1 MTVTSKEEKDAMA
14 RLLNIMSGNPV
25 DQIVERKMPVQTH
38 VELAGPGQITDAD
51 KNAMAAVL
59 ARLNSV
65 STDVVKEMVN
75 ESSSQPLISEALH
88 TEKTDNGVKVGRYQI
103 MIKEDPKRLAGK
115 QFYSIYNNI
124 TNDTIA
130 DDISLYETALAVVRL
145 LNSGK
150 FANNAEVRKLFEQ
163 DDAYTSHRVDALIF
177 KRKFTVT
184 TDASKKDIFESRYQA
199 SLDRA
204 MTAKKAIKAI
214 ANGS

>member
-1 MTVTSKEEKDAMA
+1 MTVTPEEKNAMA
-14 RLLNIMSGNPV
+14 RLLNIMS
-25 DQIVERKMPVQTH
+25 DQPVQPITESRTPVNH
-38 VELAGPGQITDAD
+38 NVELAGPGQITNAD
-51 KNAMAAVL
+51 VNAMAAVL
-59 ARLNSV
+59 NRLNSV

-75 ESSSQPLISEALH
+75 ESSSQPYISEALY
-88 TEKTDNGVKVGRYQI
+88 TEKVNNGVKVGRYQI
-103 MIKEDPKRLAGK
+103 MIKEDTKRLAGK
-115 QFYSIYNNI
+115 QFYSIYNNL

-150 FANNAEVRKLFEQ
+150 FANNPEVRKLFEQ

-177 KRKFTVT
+177 KRKYTTT
-184 TDASKKDIFESRYQA
+184 TDDAKKDIFESRYQA

-204 MTAKKAIKAI
+204 MSAKKAIKAI